1 MWSEKLQVRVLSEHA
16 HASLP
21 SFDGVWSEKLAQV
34 RVLSEHAH
42 ASLLSFSFRKYNMFK
57 KKSLEGKYT
66 AKESAAFHT
75 GKELSRSRMG
85 ASIKV
90 T

>member
-1 MWSEKLQVRVLSEHA
+1 ML
-16 HASLP
+16 
-21 SFDGVWSEKLAQV
+21 
-34 RVLSEHAH
+34 
-42 ASLLSFSFRKYNMFK
+42 K